1 MSTSFLAY
9 TEAQTRQRDTE
20 RTSRTQ
26 SARVPA
32 VRRRHRMA
40 ERLRRVADA
49 LDS

>member
-1 MSTSFLAY
+1 MSSSFLAY
-9 TEAQTRQRDTE
+9 TDTQTRQRDIE

-26 SARVPA
+26 SAQVPV
-32 VRRRHRMA
+32 VRRRHRVA